1 MNHSELFK
9 TACGLFKQG
18 ESAKALHHLL
28 GEAMGCRKRAETP
41 ATMVAAGSAAA

>member
-1 MNHSELFK
+1 MHHSERFK

-18 ESAKALHHLL
+18 ESAKALHLL